1 MSMRVLRFTKIDY
14 IKTKKQMLFLPVYVL
29 LLAVIM
35 MNSKPEENGVITAV
49 TVFYYMVFIM
59 LIFSTTPFGTCK
71 VEENGFLLLLP
82 ATTWDRVLGRFLY
95 GATLMAFV
103 VAVGIGCGVI
113 YRALGYGV
121 SGIQIALCLI
131 GLAVGIVVMAAEYV
145 FFYLCGENQ
154 SQNLLGIVRVMPGM
168 IFYFVTAHLYKELL
182 NNPADKERIMQKVGE
197 RLPAI
202 GWGSAAVSIV
212 IFLAAVA
219 VCVKV
224 IQKRGY

>member
-1 MSMRVLRFTKIDY
+1 MSMRALRFTKIDY
-14 IKTKKQMLFLPVYVL
+14 IKTKKQMLFLPVFLL
-29 LLAVIM
+29 LLAAIM
-35 MNSKPEENGVITAV
+35 TNGKPEERGVINVV
-49 TVFYYMVFIM
+49 TVFFYMIFIM
-59 LIFSTTPFGTCK
+59 IIFSTTPFGTCK

-82 ATTWDRVLGRFLY
+82 ATTWDRVFGRFLY
-95 GATLMAFV
+95 GGTLMAFAM
-103 VAVGIGCGVI
+103 AVSIGGVVI
-113 YRALGYGV
+113 YRALGYSV

-131 GLAVGIVVMAAEYV
+131 GFAIGIVIMTVEYV

-168 IFYFVTAHLYKELL
+168 IFYFVTAHLAKELL
-182 NNPADKERIMQKVGE
+182 MNPADMERIMQKVGE
-197 RLPAI
+197 WLPVI

-212 IFLAAVA
+212 IFLAAVV